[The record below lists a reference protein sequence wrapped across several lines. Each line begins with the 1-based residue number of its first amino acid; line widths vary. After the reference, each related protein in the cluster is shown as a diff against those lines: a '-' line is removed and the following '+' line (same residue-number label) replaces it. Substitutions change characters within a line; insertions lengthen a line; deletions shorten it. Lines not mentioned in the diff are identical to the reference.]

1 MRMSCH
7 RMGSAWEQFQAYLD
21 ASGKDGTEDR
31 LTLSQFVE
39 ASGRDVAVNNSK
51 SRVLLEKQK

>member
-1 MRMSCH
+1 
-7 RMGSAWEQFQAYLD
+7 MGSAWEQFQAYLD